1 MRSGAGAMVTG
12 IIGRK
17 VGMTQVFAADGAAQP
32 ATVLTA
38 GPCVVVQRKDVDRDG
53 YRAVQI
59 GLVEDRTPRVSKPVA
74 GLYARAGVPPTRIR
88 KEVALGTGDG
98 PAPEAG
104 EPVLVSLFSE
114 GDQVDVCGFSRG
126 RGFQGVVKRHGFGG
140 GRATHGSMFHR
151 APGSIGQ
158 SSYPSRV
165 LKGMRAPG
173 RMGADR
179 VTVRNLRVI
188 SVDVEN
194 HRLVV
199 NGAVPG
205 APGGY
210 VVIRKAVAP
219 RRQPVTPAVEAPKGR
234 RRGR

>member
-1 MRSGAGAMVTG
+1 MVAG

-17 VGMTQVFAADGAAQP
+17 IGMTQVFGDDGVVSP
-32 ATVLTA
+32 ATVLQA
-38 GPCVVVQRKDVDRDG
+38 GPCVVVQRKTVDRDG
-53 YRAVQI
+53 YDAVQI
-59 GLVEDRTPRVSKPVA
+59 GLVEQRPARVSKPVA
-74 GLYARAGVPPTRIR
+74 GHYRRANVPPTRIR
-88 KEVALGTGDG
+88 REVAVG
-98 PAPEAG
+98 AG
-104 EPVLVSLFSE
+104 GETPQEGEQVLVSLFAA
-114 GDQVDVCGFSRG
+114 GDQVDIVGESRG

-173 RMGADR
+173 HMGSDR

-188 SVDVEN
+188 QVDAEN
-194 HRLVV
+194 HQMVV
-199 NGAVPG
+199 RGAVPG

-210 VVIRKAVAP
+210 VVIRRAIAP
-219 RRQPVTPAVEAPKGR
+219 RREVARPAQDDAGKKR
-234 RRGR
+234 KRRG

>member
-1 MRSGAGAMVTG
+1 MVTG

-17 VGMTQVFAADGAAQP
+17 IGMTQVFGADGASLP

-38 GPCVVVQRKDVDRDG
+38 GPCVVVQRKQMDRDG
-53 YRAVQI
+53 YEAVQL
-59 GLVEDRTPRVSKPVA
+59 GLVEDRVPRVSKPIA
-74 GLYARAGVPPTRIR
+74 GAYARAAVPPTRVRQEIR
-88 KEVALGTGDG
+88 IDDAGA
-98 PAPEAG
+98 APKAG
-104 EPVLVSLFSE
+104 EQVLVSVFAA
-114 GDQVDVCGFSRG
+114 GDQVDVCGVSRG
-126 RGFQGVVKRHGFGG
+126 RGFQGVIKRHGFSG

-165 LKGMRAPG
+165 IKGMRAPG
-173 RMGADR
+173 RMGGVR

-188 SVDVEN
+188 EVDADN

-199 NGAVPG
+199 KGAIPG

-219 RRQPVTPAVEAPKGR
+219 RREPAPPPADDAKKKKKGR
-234 RRGR
+234 